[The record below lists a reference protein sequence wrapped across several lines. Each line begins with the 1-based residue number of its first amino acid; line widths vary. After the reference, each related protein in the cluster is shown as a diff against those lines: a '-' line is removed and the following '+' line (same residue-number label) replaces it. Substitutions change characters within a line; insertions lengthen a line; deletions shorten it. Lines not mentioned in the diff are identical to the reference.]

1 MNAHVQ
7 IALEEIAQ
15 QAQAVVKCAVCRSNY
30 VSACD
35 DEAESLAYAMA
46 TNAWKRGEFRS
57 APLEEIRGAM
67 KSVLCNASY
76 RCPSCG

>member
-15 QAQAVVKCAVCRSNY
+15 QAQAVVKCRICGNNY
-30 VSACD
+30 VSAGD
-35 DEAESLAYAMA
+35 EEAESIAYAMA
-46 TNAWKRGEFRS
+46 TNACKRGDFRS
-57 APLEEIRGAM
+57 ATLEEIRGAM
-67 KSVLCNASY
+67 KSVLRDAND